1 MLQAGIAIGILVVVG
16 AVFLTLMSLAKAAS
30 NRGDRDE

>member
-16 AVFLTLMSLAKAAS
+16 AVFLVLMSLAEAAS
-30 NRGDRDE
+30 NRGDKDE